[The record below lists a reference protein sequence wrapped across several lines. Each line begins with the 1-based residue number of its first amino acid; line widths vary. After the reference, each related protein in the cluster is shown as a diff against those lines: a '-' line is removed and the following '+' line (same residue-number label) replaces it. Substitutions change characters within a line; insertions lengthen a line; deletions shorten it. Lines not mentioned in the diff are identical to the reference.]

1 MALTG
6 WPDGDPL
13 PPPSRLMP
21 EVDRLGRRIEDGT
34 AVLGDRVRLDWPALL
49 GERAAIAHLARH
61 GDVSCGGGTRLVQ
74 AADEWMAVTLA
85 RDDDV
90 ELLPAW
96 LELDVDPHDPWP
108 GLARAVGDRAAAP
121 LVARA
126 APLGLPVAR
135 LGEALAAPAVRTR
148 RLRATTGPLLLHE
161 CVVADLSSL
170 WAGPLCAHLLGLAG
184 ARVIKVESLRRP
196 DGARRGPRAFFDLLH
211 AGHAAVAVDFGAP
224 EGRDALRRLVARADV
239 VIEASRPR
247 ALEQLGVD
255 AEQVLMDGRCRAW
268 VSLTGHGRRGEAG
281 QRVGF
286 GDDTAVAGGLV
297 AHDPDRGPCFCADA
311 VADPVAGLAAAAA
324 TLDALRDGGG
334 WLLDVSLAGCAAAC
348 AGPASSEPR
357 RPPSDAAAPPRA
369 RPARGAAPALGADTA
384 TVIAEL
390 DA

>member
-6 WPDGDPL
+6 WPDREPL
-13 PPPSRLMP
+13 PPPSRLVP

-49 GERAAIAHLARH
+49 GERAAISHLSRH
-61 GDVSCGGGTRLVQ
+61 GDVSCGGGTRLLR

-85 RDDDV
+85 RDEDV

-96 LELDVDPHDPWP
+96 LELAVDPHDPWP
-108 GLARAVGDRAAAP
+108 GLARALGDDAAAT

-135 LGEALAAPAVRTR
+135 MGEARAAPAVRPR
-148 RLRATTGPLLLHE
+148 RLGAATGPLPLDE
-161 CVVADLSSL
+161 CVVVDLSSL

-184 ARVIKVESLRRP
+184 ARVIKVESVRRP

-224 EGRDALRRLVARADV
+224 DGRRALHRLVARADV

-247 ALEQLGVD
+247 ALVQLGVD
-255 AEQVLMDGRCRAW
+255 AEQVLAGGRCRAW
-268 VSLTGHGRRGEAG
+268 VSLTGYGRDGEAG

-297 AHDPDRGPCFCADA
+297 AHDQDRGPCFCADA
-311 VADPVAGLAAAAA
+311 VADPVAGLTAAAA
-324 TLDALRDGGG
+324 TLDALRGGG
-334 WLLDVSLAGCAAAC
+334 RWLLDVALAGCAAAC
-348 AGPASSEPR
+348 AGPPLSEPS
-357 RPPSDAAAPPRA
+357 RPPPSAAAPPRA
-369 RPARGAAPALGADTA
+369 RPARGTAPPLGADTA
-384 TVIAEL
+384 TVLAEI